1 MDSTR
6 RLQQLIPATSEA
18 AYDRLTCYRF
28 ASDTSRER
36 RGRHR
41 LERGE
46 LRFAPSRRNGQIRD
60 SIDQL
65 FRGP

>member
-28 ASDTSRER
+28 AQRYVEGKTWPTSFGER
-36 RGRHR
+36 
-41 LERGE
+41 
-46 LRFAPSRRNGQIRD
+46 
-60 SIDQL
+60 
-65 FRGP
+65 